1 MLTTRPR
8 GTSDILPGEVEKWQ
22 YLEQV
27 IRNLCREYGYREIR
41 TPIFEH
47 TELFERGVGEAT
59 DIVEKEMYTFK
70 DRGNRSIS
78 LRPEGTAAVVRAYL
92 ENRLY
97 AGPQPV
103 KLYYLGPMFRYDR
116 PQAGRYRQFHQFGV
130 EALGSHDPAL
140 DAEVMAMAMDLYS
153 RLGLREIE
161 LHVNSLGCP
170 QCRPV
175 FRERLRE
182 FFRER
187 DGVLCRH
194 CRDRLER
201 NPLRILDCKEE
212 GCRGAAQGAPT
223 VLGSLCSPCEDHFR
237 AVLGYL
243 EQLGVPYTVNPYLV
257 RGLDYYNR
265 TAFEVV
271 ARDVGAQSSIGGGG
285 RYDGLVEACGGPD
298 VPGIG
303 FASGLERVLLAMER
317 QGISVPSPPGLDVF
331 LVAADEAAREQ
342 SLVLV
347 QQLRKSGLAADRDY
361 MGRSLKAQMK
371 FAGKL
376 GVGLVAICGAGELA
390 RGAVILRDM
399 RTGIQ
404 EEVPLS
410 KLVEEVKLRC
420 TGRKESAPV
429 NGNHAG
435 A

>member
-27 IRNLCREYGYREIR
+27 IRSLCREYGYKEIR

-47 TELFERGVGEAT
+47 TELFERGVGETT

-140 DAEVMAMAMDLYS
+140 DAEVIAMAVDLYS
-153 RLGLREIE
+153 RLGLKDLE
-161 LHVNSLGCP
+161 LRVNSLGCP

-175 FRERLRE
+175 LREKLRDFFRERL
-182 FFRER
+182 
-187 DGVLCRH
+187 DALCQH
-194 CRDRLER
+194 CRGRLER
-201 NPLRILDCKEE
+201 NPLRILDCKLEA
-212 GCRGAAQGAPT
+212 CRQAAQGAPN
-223 VLGSLCSPCEDHFR
+223 VLSCLCPSCEAHFH
-237 AVLGYL
+237 AVQRYL
-243 EQLGVPYTVNPYLV
+243 EQLGVAYTVDPCLV
-257 RGLDYYNR
+257 RGLDYYTH
-265 TAFEVV
+265 TAFEIV
-271 ARDVGAQSSIGGGG
+271 AREIGAQSSIGGGG
-285 RYDGLVEACGGPD
+285 RYNGLVEACGGPNI
-298 VPGIG
+298 PGIG
-303 FASGLERVLLAMER
+303 FASGLERVLLVMER
-317 QGISVPSPPGLDVF
+317 QGISLPLPAGLDVF
-331 LVAADEAAREQ
+331 LVAADEVARERI
-342 SLVLV
+342 LVLL
-347 QQLRKSGLAADRDY
+347 QNLRKHGVAADRDY

-376 GVGLVAICGAGELA
+376 GVGLVAILGANELE
-390 RGAVILRDM
+390 RGVAILRDM
-399 RTGIQ
+399 HTGVQ
-404 EEVPLS
+404 EEVSLER
-410 KLVEEVKLRC
+410 LVEEVKLRC
-420 TGRKESAPV
+420 ANRKESVAH
-429 NGNHAG
+429 NGDHAG